1 MRLRNKVAIVT
12 GGGSGIG
19 RATSLRFAA
28 EGARVVVADINFTA
42 ASAVA
47 DEARAAGGQATPVE
61 VNVTKRAD
69 VDALIEQALAA
80 YGRIDILINNAGIN
94 RDALCVRIKD
104 GEVRKMSDEQW
115 DTVIAVNLKGAFLC
129 SQAAAVPMIRQNY
142 GRIVNTS
149 SIGALGNIG
158 QANYAASKAGVI
170 GLTYTLALELARYN
184 ITVNCVAPGATKT
197 QMTAGIPD
205 NLREALIQKIPLR
218 RMAEPEDIAHLHL
231 FLASDE
237 AAYITGQVI
246 FCDGGISVGI

>member
-1 MRLRNKVAIVT
+1 MRLQDKVAIVT

-19 RATSLRFAA
+19 QATCLRFAA
-28 EGARVVVADINFTA
+28 EGARVVVADINFAA

-47 DEARAAGGQATPVE
+47 DAARAAGGQAIPME
-61 VNVTKRAD
+61 VNVADRAS
-69 VDALIEQALAA
+69 VERLVERALAE
-80 YGRIDILINNAGIN
+80 YGRLDILINNAGIN
-94 RDALCVRIKD
+94 RDALFVRMKD
-104 GEVRKMSDEQW
+104 GEIRKMSDEQW
-115 DTVIAVNLKGAFLC
+115 DAVIAVNLKGTFLC

-184 ITVNCVAPGATKT
+184 ITVNCVAPGATRT
-197 QMTAGIPD
+197 PMTAGIPD

-218 RMAEPEDIAHLHL
+218 RMAEPEEIANLHL

>member
-1 MRLRNKVAIVT
+1 MRLQDKVALVT

-28 EGARVVVADINFTA
+28 EGAKVVVADINFAA

-47 DEARAAGGQATPVE
+47 EEARAAGGQAIPAE
-61 VNVTKRAD
+61 VNVAD
-69 VDALIEQALAA
+69 RSSADGLIERALAA
-80 YGRIDILINNAGIN
+80 YGRLDILINNAGIN
-94 RDALCVRIKD
+94 RDTLFVRIKD
-104 GEVRKMSDEQW
+104 GEVKRMSDEQW
-115 DTVIAVNLKGAFLC
+115 DAVIAVNLKGAFLC
-129 SQAAAVPMIRQNY
+129 SQAAAVPMIKQGY

-158 QANYAASKAGVI
+158 QANYSASKAGVM

-205 NLREALIQKIPLR
+205 NLRETLIQKIPLR
-218 RMAEPEDIAHLHL
+218 RMAEPEEIANLHL

-237 AAYITGQVI
+237 AAYVTGQVI

>member
-1 MRLRNKVAIVT
+1 MRLQDKVAIVT

-28 EGARVVVADINFTA
+28 EGARVVVADINFAA

-47 DEARAAGGQATPVE
+47 DAARAVGGQAIPME
-61 VNVTKRAD
+61 VNVADRAS
-69 VDALIEQALAA
+69 VEGLVERTLAA
-80 YGRIDILINNAGIN
+80 YGRLDILINNAGIN
-94 RDALCVRIKD
+94 RDALFVRVKD
-104 GEVRKMSDEQW
+104 GEIKKMSDEQW
-115 DTVIAVNLKGAFLC
+115 DAVIAVNLKGTFLC

-184 ITVNCVAPGATKT
+184 ITVNCVAPGATRT
-197 QMTAGIPD
+197 PMTAGIPD

-218 RMAEPEDIAHLHL
+218 RMAEPEEIAHLHL

-246 FCDGGISVGI
+246 FCDGGVSVGI

>member
-1 MRLRNKVAIVT
+1 MRLREKVAIVT

-28 EGARVVVADINFTA
+28 EGARVVVADINLVA

-47 DEARAAGGQATPVE
+47 DEARSAGGQAIPVE
-61 VNVTKRAD
+61 VNVADRAS
-69 VDALIEQALAA
+69 VDSLVERTLAE
-80 YGRIDILINNAGIN
+80 YGRLDILINNAGIN
-94 RDALCVRIKD
+94 RDALFLRLKD
-104 GEVRKMSDEQW
+104 GEVKKMSEEQW
-115 DTVIAVNLKGAFLC
+115 DAVIAVNLKGTFLC
-129 SQAAAVPMIRQNY
+129 SQAAALPMMRQNY

-149 SIGALGNIG
+149 SVAVLGNIG
-158 QANYAASKAGVI
+158 QANYSASKAGVI
-170 GLTYTLALELARYN
+170 GLTRTLALELARYN

-218 RMAEPEDIAHLHL
+218 RMAEPEEIASLHL

-246 FCDGGISVGI
+246 FCDGGLSVGT